1 MGLASLA
8 LERVL
13 LVCELLVHLLMT
25 TGVGAVLLDV
35 LFVLLDLL
43 LIHLAKGLHGK
54 LDVGNQ
60 CLASAA

>member
-1 MGLASLA
+1 MLLA
-8 LERVL
+8 
-13 LVCELLVHLLMT
+13 CEVLVHLLMT

-43 LIHLAKGLHGK
+43 LIHLAKGLHGE